1 MTALFN
7 LPNGKRTPQWKCLAI
22 HRPQMSS
29 RYETINSHEVES
41 NIFISDLFGNICVS
55 SLL

>member
-1 MTALFN
+1 MTALFS